1 MRSIR
6 AFVHPLLRHFFV
18 PAATAA
24 LVLSGVAGG
33 ERTASAQE
41 VVAFAPPAPRV
52 EVVTAAP
59 SPNHFWIPGYW
70 GYQPGYGH
78 QWYGGRW
85 EARRPGY
92 AWSQPGWV
100 NGTRGWEFRHG
111 GWAPGGGGFHGGYA
125 PGGGLHGGGYAPG
138 GGGFHGG
145 GSWHGGGAWHGSNG
159 SHGGFHGGGGHG
171 GGGHGGGHR

>member
-6 AFVHPLLRHFFV
+6 AFVRPLLRHFLL

-33 ERTASAQE
+33 ERTASAQ
-41 VVAFAPPAPRV
+41 VVAVAPPAPRI

-78 QWYGGRW
+78 RWYGGRW
-85 EARRPGY
+85 EAPRAGY
-92 AWSQPGWV
+92 SWSQPGWA
-100 NGTRGWEFRHG
+100 GGARGWEFRHG
-111 GWAPGGGGFHGGYA
+111 GWARGGGGVYGRGGY
-125 PGGGLHGGGYAPG
+125 GGGGVYGRGGGYG
-138 GGGFHGG
+138 GGGG
-145 GSWHGGGAWHGSNG
+145 WHGANA
-159 SHGGFHGGGGHG
+159 SHGGFHGG
-171 GGGHGGGHR
+171 HR

>member
-6 AFVHPLLRHFFV
+6 AFIHPLLRGFLL

-33 ERTASAQE
+33 ERTASAQ
-41 VVAFAPPAPRV
+41 VVAIAPPAPRV

-78 QWYGGRW
+78 RWYGGRW
-85 EARRPGY
+85 EAQRPGY
-92 AWSQPGWV
+92 AWNQPGWV
-100 NGTRGWEFRHG
+100 GGARGWEYRPGGWGRSAGGGWHG
-111 GWAPGGGGFHGGYA
+111 GESGRGGGSLGGGGW
-125 PGGGLHGGGYAPG
+125 HGGGG
-138 GGGFHGG
+138 G
-145 GSWHGGGAWHGSNG
+145 WHGGGAWHGSNA
-159 SHGGFHGGGGHG
+159 SHGGGFHSGGGVHGGGGR
-171 GGGHGGGHR
+171 GGHR